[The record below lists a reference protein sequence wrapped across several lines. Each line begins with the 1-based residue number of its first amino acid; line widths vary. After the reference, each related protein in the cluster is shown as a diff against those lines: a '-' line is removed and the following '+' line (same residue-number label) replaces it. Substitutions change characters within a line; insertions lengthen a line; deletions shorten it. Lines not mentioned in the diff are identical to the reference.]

1 MRNKIFEEDKMLTK
15 AVETPS
21 EKKPGLTGQKLWGAT
36 VFEVPKVRIA
46 DGAGDRD
53 FHIAEVADVIGKH

>member
-21 EKKPGLTGQKLWGAT
+21 EKKPRFNWARSFGSQPFQFQKYALRMARVT
-36 VFEVPKVRIA
+36 VISISPRWLMSL
-46 DGAGDRD
+46 
-53 FHIAEVADVIGKH
+53 GKH

>member
-21 EKKPGLTGQKLWGAT
+21 ERNPGLTGQKLWGAT
-36 VFEVPKVRIA
+36 VSKFQKYALRMRVT
-46 DGAGDRD
+46 
-53 FHIAEVADVIGKH
+53 VISISPRWLMSLRKH